1 MLRLDSVHAGYG
13 QIEVLRGVQLNVERG
28 EIVTLIGANGAGK
41 STTLLAVSGIVH
53 VRSGTISFEGKSLAG
68 LRSHEVTSLGIA
80 HVPEGRRI
88 FKSLTVLEN
97 LRMGAFQRHDNP
109 GIAQDIEKVFSLFP
123 VLGERKRQLGGTLS
137 GGEQQMLAIGRAV
150 LARPRLLLLD
160 EPSLGLAPLV
170 TQTIF
175 SVVRELNAKEGTTVL
190 LVEQN
195 ARLALDTASRGYVL
209 EIGRVVA
216 EGPSRQLLTD
226 PRVIEAYLGEA

>member
-1 MLRLDSVHAGYG
+1 VLRLDSVRAGYG
-13 QIEVLRGVQLNVERG
+13 LIEVLRGIDLRVERG

-41 STTLLAVSGIVH
+41 STTLLAISGVVP
-53 VRSGTISFEGKSLAG
+53 VRTGSISFDEKPLAG
-68 LRSHEVTSLGIA
+68 LRPHQVTSLGIA

-97 LRMGAFQRHDNP
+97 LRMGAFQRHDRD
-109 GIAQDIEKVFSLFP
+109 GIARDIDKVFALFP
-123 VLGERKRQLGGTLS
+123 VLGERKDQLGGTLS
-137 GGEQQMLAIGRAV
+137 GGEQQMLAIGRAM
-150 LARPRLLLLD
+150 LAQPRLLILD

-170 TQTIF
+170 VQTIF
-175 SVVRELNAKEGTTVL
+175 KVVRELNAKEGTTVL

-209 EIGRVVA
+209 EIGKVVA
-216 EGPSRQLLTD
+216 EGPSKQLLED